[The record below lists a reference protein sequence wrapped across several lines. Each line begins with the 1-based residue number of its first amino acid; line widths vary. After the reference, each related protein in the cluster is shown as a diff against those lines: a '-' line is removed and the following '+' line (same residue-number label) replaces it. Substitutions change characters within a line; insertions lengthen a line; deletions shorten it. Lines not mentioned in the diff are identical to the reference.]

1 VTGSDAD
8 TFERCMGVGGI
19 AVFPADTVYGLAC
32 DVQNRV
38 AVERLYRLKGRRMDK
53 PSAVMFFDLELA
65 LAALAELG
73 PGTVGALERL
83 LPGAL
88 TVLLPNPEA
97 RFALAC
103 GADPGTLGLR
113 VPIVPALAGVNW
125 PVLQS
130 SANRAGGPDARRLDE
145 VPASIR
151 RAVDLVLD
159 GGELPGTPSTVL
171 DLRDYERD
179 KSWTIVRHGVVGETE
194 VAAALEWQ
202 FHFDPAGYPGMIRDD
217 IPAYDHLQDE
227 LAQASGTAAGRIL
240 ELGTGTGETA
250 LRLLTRHPGAEL
262 VGIDESDA
270 MLAVARTRLP
280 GDRVQLRVSRL
291 QNALPDGPFDLVA
304 SALCV
309 HHLHGPEKRD
319 LFMRIRGA
327 LAPGG
332 RFVLADVVLPAD
344 PKDAV
349 TSLTAGFDHP
359 SSLEDQLRWLT
370 EAGFQ
375 VRVTWQQADLAVLVA
390 ALPGPPVA

>member
-1 VTGSDAD
+1 VTGPDAD

-38 AVERLYRLKGRRMDK
+38 AVERLYGLKGRRMDK

-73 PGTVGALERL
+73 PRTFGALERL

-88 TVLLPNPEA
+88 TLLLPNPEA

-151 RAVDLVLD
+151 RAADLVLD

-171 DLRDYERD
+171 DLRKYERD
-179 KSWTIVRHGVVGETE
+179 NSWTIVRHGVVGEEE
-194 VAAALEWQ
+194 VAAALEWP
-202 FHFDPAGYPGMIRDD
+202 PAKPGR
-217 IPAYDHLQDE
+217 
-227 LAQASGTAAGRIL
+227 SG
-240 ELGTGTGETA
+240 
-250 LRLLTRHPGAEL
+250 
-262 VGIDESDA
+262 
-270 MLAVARTRLP
+270 
-280 GDRVQLRVSRL
+280 
-291 QNALPDGPFDLVA
+291 
-304 SALCV
+304 
-309 HHLHGPEKRD
+309 
-319 LFMRIRGA
+319 
-327 LAPGG
+327 
-332 RFVLADVVLPAD
+332 
-344 PKDAV
+344 
-349 TSLTAGFDHP
+349 
-359 SSLEDQLRWLT
+359 
-370 EAGFQ
+370 
-375 VRVTWQQADLAVLVA
+375 
-390 ALPGPPVA
+390 